1 MKKIFYILLTAI
13 VLIPGCGKYSSSPGP
28 ELDDKSGAYIFFDPE
43 VINTKG
49 TLISGITLPPKV
61 EESRFGVFG
70 YREDGSQIFN
80 MYHGSPAT
88 GQLASAFNNVAV
100 MYRQD
105 AGGAFYYDALT
116 LWTKG
121 RHSFFAYFPYT
132 DSPSEVLPAISVAS
146 SATSRP
152 SLTYVQPTELDK
164 MTDVLT
170 AATLNKLS
178 TDSDSQPVQLKF
190 EHRLF
195 AFDVIL
201 KNLQSA
207 SARGLRVKRA
217 SVEFTDV
224 ISGATLYFEDGADED
239 LYADLSLGAAT
250 HTPFTH
256 TFLTAEA
263 PTLEIPAPAADQKAV
278 EHNFNATS
286 SFLFLP
292 CPSLKVKFTMTFLN
306 AWNEECVF
314 DTDVVTIAPE
324 GGLLPGYKYDLVINK
339 KDNGEYIEFE
349 ASLRLVY
356 DSEGNHWD
364 SSPEIDIEFN

>member
-1 MKKIFYILLTAI
+1 MKNIYYIFLPIILL
-13 VLIPGCGKYSSSPGP
+13 VSGCAEDSQPLP
-28 ELDDKSGAYIFFDPE
+28 EEILGTDSYIFFDPE
-43 VINTKG
+43 IMTTRG
-49 TLISGITLPPKV
+49 TLISGIRLPSEV
-61 EESRFGVFG
+61 EKSRFGVFG
-70 YREDGSQIFN
+70 HREDGSQIFN
-80 MYHGSPAT
+80 MYYGSPAT
-88 GQLASAFNNVAV
+88 GQLASAFDNVAV
-100 MYRQD
+100 MYRQA

-164 MTDVLT
+164 MTDILT

-178 TDSDSQPVQLKF
+178 TDADAQPVQLKF

-207 SARGLRVKRA
+207 SARGIRVKSA

-250 HTPFTH
+250 HAPFTH
-256 TFLTAEA
+256 TFLTADA
-263 PTLEIPAPAADQKAV
+263 PILEVPAPVAGQQAV

-292 CPSLKVKFTMTFLN
+292 CPSLKVKFTMTFIN
-306 AWNEECVF
+306 AWNEVCEYVKN
-314 DTDVVTIAPE
+314 VTIEPE
-324 GGLLPGYKYDLVINK
+324 GAFLPGHRYALVINK
-339 KDNGEYIEFE
+339 KDNGREIEFE

>member
-1 MKKIFYILLTAI
+1 MKKIYYIFLITVALLS
-13 VLIPGCGKYSSSPGP
+13 GCGKHSAFPGGD
-28 ELDDKSGAYIFFDPE
+28 EGSLSDSYIFFDAD
-43 VINTKG
+43 VVSTKG
-49 TLISGITLPPKV
+49 TLISGITLPSEV
-61 EESRFGVFG
+61 EKSRFGVFG

-80 MYHGSPAT
+80 MYYGSPAT
-88 GQLASAFNNVAV
+88 GQLASAFDNVAV
-100 MYRQD
+100 MYRQA

-121 RHSFFAYFPYT
+121 RHSFYAYFPYT

-164 MTDVLT
+164 MTDILT

-178 TDSDSQPVQLKF
+178 TDADAQPVQLKF

-207 SARGLRVKRA
+207 SARGLRVKSA

-224 ISGATLYFEDGADED
+224 ISGATLYFEDGADVD

-250 HTPFTH
+250 HAPFTH

-263 PTLEIPAPAADQKAV
+263 PTLEIPAPAAGQQSV

-292 CPSLKVKFTMTFLN
+292 CPSLKVKFTMTFIN
-306 AWNEECVF
+306 AWDEVCEYV
-314 DTDVVTIAPE
+314 TDVLAIAPE
-324 GGLLPGYKYDLVINK
+324 GGLLPGHKYDLVIRML
-339 KDNGEYIEFE
+339 DNGMDLTFT
-349 ASLRLVY
+349 
-356 DSEGNHWD
+356 
-364 SSPEIDIEFN
+364 PEIKEWESFEDIQIKFE

>member
-1 MKKIFYILLTAI
+1 VALLS
-13 VLIPGCGKYSSSPGP
+13 GCGKHSAFPGGD
-28 ELDDKSGAYIFFDPE
+28 EGILSDSYIFFDAD
-43 VINTKG
+43 VVSTKG
-49 TLISGITLPPKV
+49 TLISGITLPSEV
-61 EESRFGVFG
+61 EKSRFGVFG

-152 SLTYVQPTELDK
+152 SLSYVQPTQLDK

-324 GGLLPGYKYDLVINK
+324 GGLLPGHKYDLVIRMQ
-339 KDNGEYIEFE
+339 DNGMDLTFT
-349 ASLRLVY
+349 
-356 DSEGNHWD
+356 
-364 SSPEIDIEFN
+364 PEIKEWESFEDIQIKFE

>member
-1 MKKIFYILLTAI
+1 MRRHSAF
-13 VLIPGCGKYSSSPGP
+13 PGGDEGSLSDS
-28 ELDDKSGAYIFFDPE
+28 YIFFDAD
-43 VINTKG
+43 VVSTKG
-49 TLISGITLPPKV
+49 TLISGITLPSEV
-61 EESRFGVFG
+61 EKSRFGVFG

-80 MYHGSPAT
+80 MYYGSPAT
-88 GQLASAFNNVAV
+88 GQLASAFDNVAV
-100 MYRQD
+100 MYRQA

-121 RHSFFAYFPYT
+121 RHSFYAYFPYT

-152 SLTYVQPTELDK
+152 SMTYVQPTELDK
-164 MTDVLT
+164 MTDILT

-178 TDSDSQPVQLKF
+178 TDADAQPVQLKF

-207 SARGLRVKRA
+207 SARGIRVKSA

-250 HTPFTH
+250 HAPFTH
-256 TFLTAEA
+256 TFLTAET
-263 PTLEIPAPAADQKAV
+263 PILEVPAPAAGQQSV

-292 CPSLKVKFTMTFLN
+292 CEELQVVFTMTFLN
-306 AWNEECVF
+306 AWDEECSFEVSN
-314 DTDVVTIAPE
+314 TIIPAD
-324 GGLLPGYKYDLVINK
+324 GFLPGHKYALVINK
-339 KDNGEYIEFE
+339 SDHGQEMVFTP
-349 ASLRLVY
+349 SVRQ
-356 DSEGNHWD
+356 WD
-364 SSPEIDIEFN
+364 SFDDIDIEFH